1 MPNERHWSASMLL
14 WWVLTRDKEAV
25 LSMADQYGGWWI
37 DGESAGRIEPPTW
50 DDVLRAYAIDNS
62 LPKDEQAREAVRRA
76 QLSVIPAR
84 QEIFDAL
91 RSGKIK
97 GWARSNG
104 SGDIVKIDPVQW
116 AGLRFC
122 AVNGHDI
129 AIPVDSE
136 REPLSLP
143 RPLSDY
149 LSGTVPASLTPTV
162 WPDPL
167 FPGDRAIS
175 FWPAQGG
182 QPGKRPPPRE
192 KPFWPAAHAAIFEWL
207 AEEGCPAPGD
217 GNQAL
222 LERFMAD
229 WLEDRGHKAGE
240 TTIRRHVA
248 RCIRE
253 HRDQPDA

>member
-1 MPNERHWSASMLL
+1 MPNDRHWSASMLL
-14 WWVLTRDKEAV
+14 RWVLTRDKVAV
-25 LSMADQYGGWWI
+25 LSMADEYGGWRV
-37 DGESAGRIEPPTW
+37 DGETAERIQPLTW

-76 QLSVIPAR
+76 DLVVIPS
-84 QEIFDAL
+84 QKEIFDAL

-97 GWARSNG
+97 SWARSNG

-116 AGLRFC
+116 AALRFY
-122 AVNGHDI
+122 ALNGHDI

-149 LSGTVPASLTPTV
+149 LSGTMPASLTPTV

-167 FPGDRAIS
+167 FSGDRAMRLWPARGS
-175 FWPAQGG
+175 RPPSREKRFWPD
-182 QPGKRPPPRE
+182 
-192 KPFWPAAHAAIFEWL
+192 AHKEIFEWL
-207 AEEGCPAPGD
+207 KDYGFPEPRD
-217 GNQAL
+217 GGQANI
-222 LERFMAD
+222 ERFIAG
-229 WLEDRGHKAGE
+229 WLENRGHKAGPS
-240 TTIRRHVA
+240 TIRRHVV

-253 HRDQPDA
+253 HRAELNA